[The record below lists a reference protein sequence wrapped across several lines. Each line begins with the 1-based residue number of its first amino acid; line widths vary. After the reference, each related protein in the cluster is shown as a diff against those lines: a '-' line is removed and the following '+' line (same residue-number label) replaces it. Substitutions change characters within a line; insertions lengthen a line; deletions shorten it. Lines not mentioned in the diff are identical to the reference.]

1 MSNEKTS
8 SNRWYNV
15 LLTIKDAFIEYIQEG
30 SFFHG
35 AALAYYTLFAFVPI
49 IYLTTSIFGRIFGQ
63 KNMENIVIDLLE
75 NRIGISN
82 TDDVL
87 SIIQQVN
94 FDRPNLFLEVISVL
108 VLLYGCSAFFVSLKR
123 SINEFFNIS
132 RKKRH
137 EENILMDIIGFR
149 FLSVAYLGFF
159 ALIIILFY
167 FTQTFVFSMLEHWIK
182 SKNGF
187 VDFSFSLLQYITS
200 ILSNLVI
207 FLVVFKYMHDGTVPW
222 RIAINGAFVTS
233 IFLFLSQL
241 IIKYYLINYFF
252 LGNLGIAGSLF
263 IILAWVNYSA
273 QIVFFGAKYTAVL
286 AKKSGV
292 MIK

>member
-1 MSNEKTS
+1 MSEEKKST
-8 SNRWYNV
+8 RHWYSV
-15 LLTIKDAFIEYIQEG
+15 FFTIKDALIQYIQEG
-30 SFFHG
+30 AFFHG

-49 IYLTTSIFGRIFGQ
+49 VYLTTSIFGRIFGQ
-63 KNMENIVIDLLE
+63 KNMENIVIDLLK

-82 TDDVL
+82 TDDIMSILHQVNFNRPNIFLEVL
-87 SIIQQVN
+87 SI
-94 FDRPNLFLEVISVL
+94 L

-123 SINEFFNIS
+123 SINEFFDIS

-137 EENILMDIIGFR
+137 EENILMDLIGFR
-149 FLSVAYLGFF
+149 FLSVAYLGVF

-167 FTQTFVFSMLEHWIK
+167 FSQTFAFSILEHWIK
-182 SKNGF
+182 TKNGF
-187 VDFSFSLLQYITS
+187 VDFSFSLLQYIIS
-200 ILSNLVI
+200 ILSNLLI
-207 FLVVFKYMHDGTVPW
+207 FIVVFKYIHDGTVPW
-222 RIAINGAFVTS
+222 KIAMNGAFVTS
-233 IFLFLSQL
+233 IFLFISQL

-286 AKKSGV
+286 AKKNGIV
-292 MIK
+292 IK

>member
-1 MSNEKTS
+1 MSEEKI
-8 SNRWYNV
+8 SNNSWFSFFF
-15 LLTIKDAFIEYIQEG
+15 TIKDALIQYIQEG
-30 SFFHG
+30 AFFHG

-49 IYLTTSIFGRIFGQ
+49 VYLTTSIFGRIFGQ
-63 KNMENIVIDLLE
+63 EIMENIVIDLLK

-82 TDDVL
+82 TDDFL
-87 SIIQQVN
+87 GILDQVN
-94 FDRPNLFLEVISVL
+94 FNRPNIFLEAISIL

-123 SINEFFNIS
+123 SINEFFDIS

-137 EENILMDIIGFR
+137 QENILMDIIGFR
-149 FLSVAYLGFF
+149 FLSVAFLGVF

-167 FTQTFVFSMLEHWIK
+167 FTQTFAFSILEQWIK

-187 VDFSFSLLQYITS
+187 VDFSFSLLQYFIS
-200 ILSNLVI
+200 IASNVFI
-207 FLVVFKYMHDGTVPW
+207 FVVVFKYIHDGTVPW
-222 RIAINGAFVTS
+222 RIALNGAFVTS

-241 IIKYYLINYFF
+241 VIKYYLINYFF
-252 LGNLGIAGSLF
+252 LGNLGIVGSLF

-286 AKKSGV
+286 AKKNGII
-292 MIK
+292 IK

>member
-1 MSNEKTS
+1 MSSEKTH

-15 LLTIKDAFIEYIQEG
+15 FITIKDAFIEYIQEG

-82 TDDVL
+82 TDDVMT
-87 SIIQQVN
+87 IVKQVD
-94 FDRPNLFLEVISVL
+94 FDRPNLFLEIISIL

-123 SINEFFNIS
+123 SINEFFAIS

-137 EENILMDIIGFR
+137 EENILMDLIGFR

-167 FTQTFVFSMLEHWIK
+167 FTQTFVFSLLEHWIK

-200 ILSNLVI
+200 MLSNLVI
-207 FLVVFKYMHDGTVPW
+207 FLVVFKYIHDGNVPW
-222 RIAINGAFVTS
+222 RIAMNGAFITS
-233 IFLFLSQL
+233 IFIFLSQL

-252 LGNLGIAGSLF
+252 LGNLGIVGSLF

-286 AKKSGV
+286 AKKSGII
-292 MIK
+292 IK

>member
-241 IIKYYLINYFF
+241 IIKYYLINYFL